1 MNMYELVYDVQYIYI
16 YFRNQSGFL
25 TKQIRHHGATRAY
38 QFVPVVATPVCAV
51 NRFSSSK
58 LISAVSMQK
67 VHLQI
72 ALNLKHYFM
81 LSSL

>member
-1 MNMYELVYDVQYIYI
+1 MNMYELVYDVQDIYI
-16 YFRNQSGFL
+16 RKTNRGSSQKQS
-25 TKQIRHHGATRAY
+25 QNHSVRRAY
-38 QFVPVVATPVCAV
+38 QFVSVVATPECAV

-58 LISAVSMQK
+58 LIGAVSMQK

-72 ALNLKHYFM
+72 VLNLKHYFV

>member
-1 MNMYELVYDVQYIYI
+1 MNMYELVYDVQDI
-16 YFRNQSGFL
+16 YFSKTNRGSSQ
-25 TKQIRHHGATRAY
+25 KQIQPHSARRAY
-38 QFVPVVATPVCAV
+38 QFVLVVATPVCAV

-58 LISAVSMQK
+58 LIGAVSTQK

-72 ALNLKHYFM
+72 LLNLKHYFV